1 VRETLGLGDCEEA
14 GFRVKLLGGIATLY
28 LGGAVLGAFLQIE
41 WHTWCIAVPL
51 AVLGAVIAVD
61 VTRPLNP
68 RA

>member
-1 VRETLGLGDCEEA
+1 
-14 GFRVKLLGGIATLY
+14 VKLLGGIATLY